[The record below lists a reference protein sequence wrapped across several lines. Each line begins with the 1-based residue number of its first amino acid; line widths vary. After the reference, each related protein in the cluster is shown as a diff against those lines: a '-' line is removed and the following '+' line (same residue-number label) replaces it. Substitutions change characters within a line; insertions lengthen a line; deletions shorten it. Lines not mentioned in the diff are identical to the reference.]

1 MCNDNRKI
9 MTYPFTGLD
18 YEDIKEIA
26 DRVRFNKE
34 EVRYIIPYID
44 SRYGM
49 KQEKTVIVNDEK
61 VKYTLNYF
69 RFLGDMCR
77 VRQTSDEYKTFSINT
92 YIDTILITLN
102 EIVACS
108 KMYGCSPDFNELLGR
123 FGKKYD
129 KDDLFK
135 LYSSPCEYYYL
146 NNLFDFLSNDSY
158 FENPSNGYRINDGV
172 YFDMI
177 QNGMVKDIVNSIIT
191 NKDNID
197 ELNFSNVQTSGPKLT
212 KKISNFQDY
221 RVSIY

>member
-1 MCNDNRKI
+1 MNNNIENKRTI

-44 SRYGM
+44 SRFGM
-49 KQEKTVIVNDEK
+49 RQEKTVIVNDEK

-69 RFLGDMCR
+69 KFLGDMCR
-77 VRQTSDEYKTFSINT
+77 VRHTSDKYKTFSINT

-108 KMYGCSPDFNELLGR
+108 KMYGCPFDFNELLGK

-158 FENPSNGYRINDGV
+158 F
-172 YFDMI
+172 
-177 QNGMVKDIVNSIIT
+177 
-191 NKDNID
+191 
-197 ELNFSNVQTSGPKLT
+197 
-212 KKISNFQDY
+212 
-221 RVSIY
+221 